1 MQIFLQNSFFSMFNK
16 ILNFFIISNKS
27 KFLKLINY
35 LYSPLPLNH
44 MIYRSTITV
53 KSDQTFLFLE
63 LILSFSLI
71 PLSFSSSFSLLP
83 SYIHSFSSYSS
94 PLSSNS
100 SLIPLSSYSSLLS
113 LSALLLDPSLNS
125 LNPSPAPILLSAF
138 LLLLSVLPSSA
149 LVLLLLPLFLIH
161 YTLPSS
167 PSFLFP
173 LFAQSFPRLL
183 KLKDYQKYVV
193 NSSIRSVH
201 DNKNKSQSDGFNVR
215 KWSQSKSI
223 SNQRV

>member
-1 MQIFLQNSFFSMFNK
+1 
-16 ILNFFIISNKS
+16 
-27 KFLKLINY
+27 
-35 LYSPLPLNH
+35 

-94 PLSSNS
+94 SLSSNS

-149 LVLLLLPLFLIH
+149 LVLSPPPSLPYPL
-161 YTLPSS
+161 YSS
-167 PSFLFP
+167 FIPLFP
-173 LFAQSFPRLL
+173 LSL
-183 KLKDYQKYVV
+183 
-193 NSSIRSVH
+193 IRSIFPPIV
-201 DNKNKSQSDGFNVR
+201 KVKGL
-215 KWSQSKSI
+215 SKI
-223 SNQRV
+223 CR